1 MTSKSGSK
9 LDKMVHEILNEITY
23 RQFTKEAK
31 SRNSKEA
38 VHKALK
44 EIKKRLKEVDRLVEF
59 TTKMK
64 NELLEAGNDIQ
75 WRHSEKNVQQI
86 NEAIKQIY
94 KKSKNLYQ

>member
-1 MTSKSGSK
+1 MTSKNGNKK
-9 LDKMVHEILNEITY
+9 LDNLVKEVLNEITY

-44 EIKKRLKEVDRLVEF
+44 EIKKRLNEVNRLVEF

-64 NELLEAGNDIQ
+64 NELVEGGSDIA
-75 WRHSEKNVQQI
+75 WRHSEKSVQQI
-86 NEAIKQIY
+86 NETIKEIY
-94 KKSKNLYQ
+94 KKSKNLY